1 MKFII
6 NYVKKSLIIFKNF
19 TNEQKEQNIRLWN
32 INLSFQSPKNENS
45 QLGHKI

>member
-32 INLSFQSPKNENS
+32 VNMSFQSPKNS
-45 QLGHKI
+45 QLEHKI